1 MCIYSF
7 LSFTGELEESL
18 RAQFEPLERRR
29 HDGVTVS
36 IFERH
41 TPGDDR
47 WAFWGVAEE
56 GGGDFLCFFFTGLT
70 RDPIKVVVFQFEAC
84 FLH

>member
-18 RAQFEPLERRR
+18 RAQLEPLERRR
-29 HDGVTVS
+29 HDGVTVN

-47 WAFWGVAEE
+47 WAFWGVGEE
-56 GGGDFLCFFFTGLT
+56 GGGDFLCFCFTDLT
-70 RDPIKVVVFQFEAC
+70 RDPIKVVVFQFKAC